1 MATEVATEQ
10 VTFIAYSENLSLYRK
25 SPRPI
30 REDGIRV
37 GVTEPEP
44 GESPWKIDFQDYR
57 FTTDDPVLIEF
68 LRGHELF
75 NNKTSGVWEEGRA
88 PDEPQPTL
96 SEQTSAI
103 GRAAADRDVEGLQRI
118 LQLEKETHG
127 RVPVI
132 QSAESALMA
141 IANVDAPESGSAD
154 GEDSSSAFPT
164 TSAD

>member
-1 MATEVATEQ
+1 MSTGTVEKP
-10 VTFIAYSENLSLYRK
+10 VTFIAFSENLSLYRK

-44 GESPWKIDFQDYR
+44 GESPWKIDFQDFM

-68 LRGHELF
+68 LRGHETF
-75 NNKTSGVWEEGRA
+75 NNKERGIWEQGRA

-96 SEQTSAI
+96 ADQAVAIAEASAE
-103 GRAAADRDVEGLQRI
+103 RDTERLEAI
-118 LQLEKETHG
+118 LELEKETHN

-132 QSAESALMA
+132 QGVEAALSAVGSS
-141 IANVDAPESGSAD
+141 PEPGDAD
-154 GEDSSSAFPT
+154 GNEEPSASPI